1 MVEMRQSPHTAIGLQ
16 HATWVVFLPLFF
28 ASAVMAGDASADITE
43 SRRNAIVAAIEKV
56 SPAVV
61 SINVVEIREQRQA
74 PLLFPEFWDIFELPR
89 PAYPVQ
95 KRRLNSVGS
104 GFFLDREGYVVTNYH
119 VLEGASDVATVTL
132 SDGRELPAE
141 VVGYD
146 ERTDLAVL
154 RIQGER
160 LPRVTLGRSS
170 DLMTGEWVIA
180 IGNPFGPL
188 MKDPQPTVS
197 VGVVSANHRRVSPS
211 VGGGERLYQDMI
223 QTDAAINPGNSGGPL
238 VNGAG
243 EVVGVNT
250 MIFSPSGGN
259 VGLGFA
265 IPIDRARRV
274 VDEIIRY
281 GRRRDPW
288 PGFKVDDIHALHGA
302 MLQELGVTA
311 EHGCLVRN
319 ILQGCPA
326 YVAGLRPADVIVAIN
341 GQPIETATE
350 IDFAFWGM
358 FVGDSVSLTIDRQG
372 RQREILFAIEELT
385 R

>member
-1 MVEMRQSPHTAIGLQ
+1 MTARIGHTACWII
-16 HATWVVFLPLFF
+16 FPLVLSGA
-28 ASAVMAGDASADITE
+28 ASAGDAGADVTQ
-43 SRRNAIVAAIEKV
+43 SRRNAIVVAIEKV

-74 PLLFPEFWDIFELPR
+74 PLLFPEFWGIFELPR
-89 PAYPVQ
+89 PTYRVQ
-95 KRRLNSVGS
+95 RRRLNSVGS
-104 GFFLDREGYVVTNYH
+104 GFFLDREGYVLTNYH
-119 VLEGASDVATVTL
+119 VLEEASDVASVTL
-132 SDGRELPAE
+132 PDGRELPAE
-141 VVGYD
+141 VVGFD

-154 RIQGER
+154 RVQGDR

-170 DLMTGEWVIA
+170 DLMTGEWVMA

-197 VGVVSANHRRVSPS
+197 VGVVSANHRRISPS

-238 VNGAG
+238 VNAVG

-288 PGFKVDDIHALHGA
+288 PGFKVDDIHALHGE

-326 YVAGLRPADVIVAIN
+326 YVAGLRPGDVIVEIN

-358 FVGDSVSLTIDRQG
+358 FVGDTVTLTIDRQG
-372 RQREILFAIEELT
+372 TRRNIRFVIEELT